1 MKTEPA
7 VLTSF
12 CLELFATIMLFGAYI
27 CSVKKYAQSKIMDI
41 TEDAILRQIKLKY
54 ENLFKLN
61 IKIRDLEDFIYENL
75 NKQTFLNMNFS
86 ALKKRAMA
94 LQIPVMFICIWKI
107 YVGNTNMG
115 LYIFS
120 VVIVEIILKNL
131 LDYEENRQKTI
142 INIKKYLQSK
152 YEKTENKK
160 VVTEPIKNIACENE
174 VEKNTEITKEEK
186 IAETDIESE
195 AAAALNEI
203 FYDLFGI

>member
-7 VLTSF
+7 VLAVF
-12 CLELFATIMLFGAYI
+12 CLELFATIMLFGAYV
-27 CSVKKYAQSKIMDI
+27 CSVKKHAQSKIMDI
-41 TEDAILRQIKLKY
+41 TEDAVLRQIKLKY
-54 ENLFKLN
+54 ENLLKLN

-75 NKQTFLNMNFS
+75 NKQTFLNMKFS
-86 ALKKRAMA
+86 TLKKRTMV

-107 YVGNTNMG
+107 YVGNTKMG
-115 LYIFS
+115 LYIIS
-120 VVIVEIILKNL
+120 IVIVEIIVKNL

-152 YEKTENKK
+152 YEKTDNKK
-160 VVTEPIKNIACENE
+160 EVAEPLKNIVCDNE
-174 VEKNTEITKEEK
+174 VEKNTEISKEEK
-186 IAETDIESE
+186 IAEMDIESE